1 MIIKFLNVNV
11 NLFWGDCMDD
21 YITVL
26 LESLDDL
33 RPVSAD
39 GKCERLLT
47 AEEAAATALRETLSP
62 EQRTLFLRYEEAH
75 NALASVSEEILARQA
90 FLLAREIFR

>member
-1 MIIKFLNVNV
+1 MP
-11 NLFWGDCMDD
+11 MDD

-62 EQRTLFLRYEEAH
+62 EQSRLFLAYEDACM
-75 NALASVSEEILARQA
+75 AAATASADAFARQA

>member
-1 MIIKFLNVNV
+1 MIIKFLNMNV

-26 LESLDDL
+26 LNHLTEHS
-33 RPVSAD
+33 PSANWEYLARQTRQNQA
-39 GKCERLLT
+39 GEALLN
-47 AEEAAATALRETLSP
+47 TLYL
-62 EQRTLFLRYEEAH
+62 EQRRLFLRYEEAH
-75 NALASVSEEILARQA
+75 NALASVSEEIFARQA